1 MPSGR
6 DIFPISLIMSDP
18 MISVP
23 TKAITILSSI
33 TILVTLG
40 IKNQIKALTKRNL
53 ELSIQ

>member
-1 MPSGR
+1 
-6 DIFPISLIMSDP
+6 MSDP

-40 IKNQIKALTKRNL
+40 IKNQIKALTKRNM
-53 ELSIQ
+53 ELSI